1 MTMPSFLP
9 HRGGSEIMAYELAK
23 RIVKM
28 GHSVTIHTIQKEGT
42 KKSEQIEGIEVF
54 RFKDIRLFPKLS
66 KITFGKIP
74 SIFSFSAIPSLFK
87 LVKKIQPDVI
97 HSHFLAD
104 TGLAAIIVGNTLKIP
119 VITSLLGKD
128 IFDPIDPVP
137 KKWHKNLVWLM
148 QKSSK
153 VVSCS
158 MDQKA
163 RAHAMGVFSE
173 IDIIPHGVDIQRFTP
188 QISNEI
194 DLKKKLGIQGPIIL
208 SVQRLHSRKGLNYLI
223 DAIPIVLEKIP
234 STQFIIVGKG
244 PEKTNLENK
253 IKNLGIENN
262 VKLVGFVIDSELPMY
277 YAYCNLFVLHS
288 IYEAFGIVLL
298 EAMASKKPVI
308 STMVGG
314 IPEVVQNGKSGIL
327 VPPKNATALAT
338 AIIKLLSDSKRAKE
352 MGQYGRKLTEIE
364 FNWDIIAKK
373 YLEMYIDLI

>member
-28 GHSVTIHTIQKEGT
+28 GHNVTIHTIQKEGT
-42 KKSEQIEGIEVF
+42 KKYEQIEGIEVF
-54 RFKDIRLFPKLS
+54 RFEDIRLFPKLS

-87 LVKKIQPDVI
+87 IAKKVQPAVI

-137 KKWHKNLVWLM
+137 TKWHKNLVWLM
-148 QKSSK
+148 QNSSK
-153 VVSCS
+153 IVSCS
-158 MDQKA
+158 MDQKT
-163 RAHAMGVFSE
+163 RAQAMGVSSE
-173 IDIIPHGVDIQRFTP
+173 IEIIPHGVDIQRYTP
-188 QISNEI
+188 QISNQV
-194 DLKKKLGIQGPIIL
+194 DFKKKLGVQGPIIL

-223 DAIPIVLEKIP
+223 DAIPIVLESIP

-244 PEKTNLENK
+244 PEKINLENK
-253 IKNLGIENN
+253 IKELGIENN
-262 VKLVGFVIDSELPMY
+262 VKLVGFIMDSDLPKY
-277 YAYCNLFVLHS
+277 YANCDIFVLHS

-298 EAMASKKPVI
+298 EAMASEKPVI

-314 IPEVVQNGKSGIL
+314 IPEVVQNEKSGIL

-338 AIIKLLSDSKRAKE
+338 AIIQLLSDGKRAKE
-352 MGQYGRKLTEIE
+352 MGQYGRKLTEIQ
-364 FNWDIIAKK
+364 FNWEIIAKK
-373 YLEMYIDLI
+373 YIEMYFDLI

>member
-28 GHSVTIHTIQKEGT
+28 GHNVTIHTIQKEGT
-42 KKSEQIEGIEVF
+42 KKYEQIEGIEVF

-87 LVKKIQPDVI
+87 IAKKVQPAVI

-137 KKWHKNLVWLM
+137 TKWHKNLVWLM
-148 QKSSK
+148 QNSSK
-153 VVSCS
+153 IVSCS
-158 MDQKA
+158 MDQKT
-163 RAHAMGVFSE
+163 RAQAMGVSSE
-173 IDIIPHGVDIQRFTP
+173 IEIIPHGVDIQRYTP
-188 QISNEI
+188 QISNQV
-194 DLKKKLGIQGPIIL
+194 DFKKKLGVQGPIIL

-223 DAIPIVLEKIP
+223 DAIPIVLESIP

-244 PEKTNLENK
+244 PEKINLENK
-253 IKNLGIENN
+253 IKELGLENN
-262 VKLVGFVIDSELPMY
+262 VKLVGFIMDSDLPKY
-277 YAYCNLFVLHS
+277 YANCDIFVLHS

-298 EAMASKKPVI
+298 EAMASEKPII

-314 IPEVVQNGKSGIL
+314 IPEVVQNEKSGIL

-338 AIIKLLSDSKRAKE
+338 AIIQLLSDGKRAKE
-352 MGQYGRKLTEIE
+352 MGQYGRKLTEIQ
-364 FNWDIIAKK
+364 FNWEIIAKK
-373 YLEMYIDLI
+373 YIEMYFDLI

>member
-1 MTMPSFLP
+1 
-9 HRGGSEIMAYELAK
+9 
-23 RIVKM
+23 M

-148 QKSSK
+148 KKSSK

-158 MDQKA
+158 NDQKA
-163 RAHAMGVFSE
+163 RAYAMGVSSE

-194 DLKKKLGIQGPIIL
+194 DFKNKLGIQGPIIL

-223 DAIPIVLEKIP
+223 DAVPSVLKKIP
-234 STQFIIVGKG
+234 SAQFIIVGKG
-244 PEKTNLENK
+244 PEKTNIENK
-253 IKNLGIENN
+253 IENLGIENN

-298 EAMASKKPVI
+298 EAMASEKPVI
-308 STMVGG
+308 STTVGG
-314 IPEVVQNGKSGIL
+314 IPEVVQHGKSGIL

-338 AIIKLLSDSKRAKE
+338 AIIKLLSDSKSAEE

-373 YLEMYIDLI
+373 YLEMYVDLI